1 MLQKRSWDQC
11 GSQMRQEAAALRTR
25 EEQTK
30 VLTVGTG
37 AQPGGAAGSIPPHLH
52 ARDLGAQLGSAQHLA
67 NRRGF
72 MPGGCSWVVLL
83 HPAVHPEVAP
93 MGTRGHGHLC
103 SQHSAAAQAAPEGT
117 NPAKCWPTGQ
127 ETHAHPKEMA
137 LHPPN
142 LITPRLSQQ
151 CSSFWVGSFPV
162 SYARVRAQA

>member
-1 MLQKRSWDQC
+1 MWITNETGGSSTAYRGGTSKGADCGHRSTAWRGC
-11 GSQMRQEAAALRTR
+11 RKHSSPSAC
-25 EEQTK
+25 
-30 VLTVGTG
+30 TG
-37 AQPGGAAGSIPPHLH
+37 PG
-52 ARDLGAQLGSAQHLA
+52 GSAQHLA

-93 MGTRGHGHLC
+93 MGTRGHGRPC